1 MDLTE
6 EQQNLIA
13 LGAQIARDD
22 ERTLLAQ
29 RISKLIEAANATEL
43 PQAFIAGLESALQ
56 VMTHASSSDQ
66 ASKDLR

>member
-1 MDLTE
+1 MALTE
-6 EQQNLIA
+6 EQSQLIA

-29 RISKLIEAANATEL
+29 KVTKLIEAANATDL

-56 VMTHASSSDQ
+56 VMTHASSADSE
-66 ASKDLR
+66 SKDI